1 MKKHL
6 ADNEVKWIQIVF
18 FSMNFCTTLPEAIQ
32 GFIEGWN
39 SVH

>member
-6 ADNEVKWIQIVF
+6 ADNQVKWILIVF
-18 FSMNFCTTLPEAIQ
+18 FSMSFFTHLPEAIQ